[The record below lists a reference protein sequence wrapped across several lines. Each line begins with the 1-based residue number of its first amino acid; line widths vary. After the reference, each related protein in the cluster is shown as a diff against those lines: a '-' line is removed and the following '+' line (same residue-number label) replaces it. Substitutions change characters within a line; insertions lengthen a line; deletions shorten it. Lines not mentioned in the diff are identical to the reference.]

1 MNPMTRWCAVALS
14 ALGVLCAQ
22 DPAVLLA
29 RASLLEEQEGDLAQ
43 AEQAYRA
50 LLTDQAA
57 AAVQDAAALRLG
69 ALLWRLDRRDEARP
83 LLDRAVAA
91 GGDLAARAA
100 AVLQGQGDAERL
112 ARARAM
118 VERIDRLVYSK
129 KLPDGSFD
137 PATAEA
143 LATNENGLDWLGD
156 AAVQAIL
163 EHLEGTSGHSDDS
176 WSNDLHNPA
185 EVRLIRK
192 LWRLGT
198 PRAKAWLEQQIAQE
212 PVQWLR
218 FLARGSANCAES
230 LRPTLIDFLKVKD
243 PTGEAWTA
251 ALKGLRSFPLA
262 DLVRMA
268 NDEDVGVRCAAF
280 EALRCDWYRFDD
292 EATLGAVEA
301 SLRATLANHD
311 PRCASA
317 WQFVQRLGNAT
328 THHSRRL
335 FLSLLPNMPE
345 QFLVINPQP
354 QPGIEDADLT
364 LALACLRST
373 SPSDVARSQAI
384 TNIVTQ
390 MLLGKPAWT
399 AAGVRD
405 WIALINLDLPL
416 NTQPMLDNALW
427 QRAEHSAKVANDDDL
442 PALLR
447 TLPKVQWRG
456 LDTLTARR
464 LREDTLPAWREVL
477 GVAMAEA
484 AGSDLLASYRQ
495 SRSPGQRSPSAG
507 SWPVPD
513 KLLQLLAEVGTDAA
527 AAHLRPV
534 AGQWPILTS
543 RVAVWAI
550 CMSQRA
556 HSQPARNL
564 LRELLVLD
572 LAEPDGLQPFERTQ
586 VLAELV
592 RVGDVPTIPLLP
604 RAFARGLATT
614 TTLEF
619 RSSQSESSYQ
629 VDGLGLLMQP
639 EANGRCGYPP
649 EQLIVAWL
657 QLAANYPGPSL
668 LADLVS
674 NTQNDPA
681 PLSGMNAPHSGQ
693 RVNRLEGQAV
703 PLGALPALTDV
714 LLAQWSR
721 LSDKQR
727 HGFPP
732 AFATF
737 AQLPGDPTA
746 LSADQRSMLD
756 RLLAADDGDLALSVF
771 ELLPSGLQ
779 HAFEAAACA
788 ALHRAPNKQWWRRLR
803 QDGVAFDVAT
813 WRTLLGSHAE
823 ARPTIVAAIPR
834 ELATELRPELEGLLR
849 DPEPKVR
856 AAAGKTLLISLGS
869 DAVPAL
875 LPLLRDETEL
885 VRKTAAELLD
895 SLRQEREQRAYWA
908 NAKHGIDTS
917 PAGAAARLLA
927 QAQPDQP
934 KAQRLLAIASLG
946 VLGEPTSLPYL
957 IDLTRDAD
965 VEIATAARQ
974 AVQALHNRSSSGP
987 K

>member
-1 MNPMTRWCAVALS
+1 MTRWCAVALS

-22 DPAVLLA
+22 DPAALLA
-29 RASLLEEQEGDLAQ
+29 RATLIEEQEGDLDQ
-43 AEQAYRA
+43 AERAYRA
-50 LLTDQAA
+50 LLADQAA

-91 GGDLAARAA
+91 GGDVAAKAA

-112 ARARAM
+112 ERARAM
-118 VERIDRLVYSK
+118 VQRITGLVYITK
-129 KLPDGSFD
+129 QPDGSFD

-156 AAVQAIL
+156 AAVQAVL
-163 EHLEGTSGHSDDS
+163 EQFEGTSGHSNDS
-176 WSNDLHNPA
+176 WSNELDNPA

-243 PTGEAWTA
+243 PTGEVWTA
-251 ALKGLRSFPLA
+251 ALKGLRSFPLE

-280 EALRCDWYRFDD
+280 EALRFDWYRFDD
-292 EATLGAVEA
+292 ETTLAAVEA
-301 SLRATLANHD
+301 SLRATLADRD

-345 QFLVINPQP
+345 QFLSINQHP

-373 SPSDVARSQAI
+373 SPSDVTRSQAI
-384 TNIVTQ
+384 TNIVTK

-405 WIALINLDLPL
+405 WIALVNLELPPIAR
-416 NTQPMLDNALW
+416 PMLDNALF
-427 QRAEHSAKVANDDDL
+427 QLAAYGATVANDDDL

-447 TLPKVQWRG
+447 TLPKVQWQG
-456 LDTLTARR
+456 LAALTERR
-464 LREDTLPAWREVL
+464 LREDTLPAWRELL

-484 AGSDLLASYRQ
+484 EGSDLLASYRQ
-495 SRSPGQRSPSAG
+495 SRSPGQLRQAAG
-507 SWPVPD
+507 SLPVTD
-513 KLLQLLAEVGTDAA
+513 KLLQLLANIGTDAA
-527 AAHLRPV
+527 AAQLRPV

-550 CMSQRA
+550 CMSQCA
-556 HSQPARNL
+556 HSQPARDL

-572 LAEPDGLQPFERTQ
+572 LAEPDGLQPYERTQ

-604 RAFARGLATT
+604 RAFARGLATAT
-614 TTLEF
+614 ALEF
-619 RSSQSESSYQ
+619 RSSKSGSSFPT
-629 VDGLGLLMQP
+629 DGLGLFMQP
-639 EANGRCGYPP
+639 EANDRCGYPP
-649 EQLIVAWL
+649 EQLVLAWQ
-657 QLAANYPGPSL
+657 QLAAHYPGPSL
-668 LADLVS
+668 LANLVS
-674 NTQNDPA
+674 STESNPGPPPA
-681 PLSGMNAPHSGQ
+681 TSGPTPGPRAGNFKGQ
-693 RVNRLEGQAV
+693 HV

-714 LLAQWSR
+714 LLTQWAQLPNR
-721 LSDKQR
+721 ERQTFA
-727 HGFPP
+727 GP
-732 AFATF
+732 FATF
-737 AQLPGDPTA
+737 GQLPDDPA
-746 LSADQRSMLD
+746 GLSTDQRSMLD
-756 RLLAADDGDLALSVF
+756 RLLAADDSDLALTVF

-779 HAFEAAACA
+779 HAFGEAACA
-788 ALHRAPNKQWWRRLR
+788 ALRRTPNKHWWSRLR
-803 QDGVAFDVAT
+803 KDGVAFDVAT
-813 WRTLLGSHAE
+813 WRTLLGSYAE
-823 ARPTIVAAIPR
+823 ARPAIVLAIPR

-849 DPEPKVR
+849 DPEPGVR
-856 AAAGKTLLISLGS
+856 AAAGKALRSSLGN

-875 LPLLRDETEL
+875 LSLLRDETEL

-895 SLRQEREQRAYWA
+895 SLRQEREQHAYWA

-927 QAQPDQP
+927 QAQPDQA